1 MSEPDTEGQDET
13 IDDDEFS
20 IAELGRPTY
29 DVVTERPAREFHAW
43 HRPRKQFVRRSQ
55 WLATVSDLYAAR
67 DPADRLNYLGLP
79 GSDLLDI
86 RMLHERIC
94 LPQGR
99 VLRFLGFDN
108 SIQSG
113 GTESVSLEVSLQ
125 QMKLRELVHEASKVL
140 PDDFSRIGSGD
151 SRAYQETVKAAPYD
165 VVNIDLCSSFGIDPP
180 RTLDSLY
187 NALNKILAMQ
197 QRLQPWMLLI
207 TSMIGRDVLNESA
220 AQILFDEY
228 LKTLKCGDFLAS
240 CRVLFEAEDPEA
252 MTLDSCTNKDFFLA
266 IAIGFCNWV
275 FRLSGK
281 RHLSRVNLRAAFYY
295 QVFQGTGCP
304 DMMSMAL
311 RFTPLVAAGIDPA
324 GLALADNVRVNEC
337 DAAVQFVRKFGR
349 AVDVDEKL
357 RTEPELRQT
366 LINESAALLL
376 EVGYDEQEYRRWV
389 SQFSS

>member
-151 SRAYQETVKAAPYD
+151 SRAYQETVKAATYD
-165 VVNIDLCSSFGIDPP
+165 VVNIDL
-180 RTLDSLY
+180 
-187 NALNKILAMQ
+187 
-197 QRLQPWMLLI
+197 
-207 TSMIGRDVLNESA
+207 
-220 AQILFDEY
+220 
-228 LKTLKCGDFLAS
+228 
-240 CRVLFEAEDPEA
+240 
-252 MTLDSCTNKDFFLA
+252 
-266 IAIGFCNWV
+266 
-275 FRLSGK
+275 
-281 RHLSRVNLRAAFYY
+281 
-295 QVFQGTGCP
+295 
-304 DMMSMAL
+304 
-311 RFTPLVAAGIDPA
+311 
-324 GLALADNVRVNEC
+324 
-337 DAAVQFVRKFGR
+337 
-349 AVDVDEKL
+349 
-357 RTEPELRQT
+357 
-366 LINESAALLL
+366 
-376 EVGYDEQEYRRWV
+376 
-389 SQFSS
+389 